1 MRRRRLAS
9 LFGVVEVRAPRF
21 GPCRCGVAS
30 RRTITPAAEIMP
42 DRCTPEYERTLA
54 KMGALLPAT
63 IAAELKKGPRR
74 DAQYDGSPTTFSR

>member
-1 MRRRRLAS
+1 MRRRRLTS

-54 KMGALLPAT
+54 KLGALLPGSVANFET
-63 IAAELKKGPRR
+63 RLAAGMMPPGFHG
-74 DAQYDGSPTTFSR
+74 A